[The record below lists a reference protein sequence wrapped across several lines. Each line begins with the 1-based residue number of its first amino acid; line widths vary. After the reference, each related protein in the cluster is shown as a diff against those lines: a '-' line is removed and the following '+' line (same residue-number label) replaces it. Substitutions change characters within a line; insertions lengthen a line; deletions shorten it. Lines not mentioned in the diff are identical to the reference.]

1 MTKPNLG
8 EIEEMSETFIVQ
20 IIMALFVC
28 LFLYMLYI
36 SGFLL
41 FNMKIADFFIGYI
54 KRDGSVSLNFEGCK
68 GKVSRIIRFK
78 ESREY
83 VFTYHSEVTEGVVTV
98 KFLDKQKQEIISCS
112 TSDHQIKIKIDKKN
126 TYRLIF
132 NFSNATGKCTVVWK

>member
-36 SGFLL
+36 NGFLL

-98 KFLDKQKQEIISCS
+98 KFLDKQKREILSCS
-112 TSDHQIKIKIDKKN
+112 TPDSQIKIKIDKKKA
-126 TYRLIF
+126 YRLIF
-132 NFSNATGKCTVVWK
+132 IFSNATGKCNVIWK